1 MSESVAV
8 ITGGN
13 AGIGKETAVALA
25 RAGWRVLITARD
37 AGRGAAALDD
47 ISTRSASDAVEVLPL
62 DLADLASV
70 RAFADLLVTRT
81 DHVDALVN
89 NAGLVLQDRR
99 TTVDGFEQT
108 FGVNHLGHFLL
119 TNLVLEQLRAA
130 PHGARVVVVSSHAH
144 KLARRGLEFDDL
156 QTEHHRYRGFPVYG
170 RSKLANI
177 LFTSEL
183 AKRLDGSTIT
193 ANALHPGYVDSRFG
207 RDGDTKKIF
216 EVAARIGSVMAIT
229 PEEGARTSVYLA
241 SSPDVDGITGEYFYK
256 GRPSSV
262 SSAAQDDIAA
272 TRLWAASET
281 LVGI

>member
-1 MSESVAV
+1 
-8 ITGGN
+8 
-13 AGIGKETAVALA
+13 
-25 RAGWRVLITARD
+25 
-37 AGRGAAALDD
+37 
-47 ISTRSASDAVEVLPL
+47 
-62 DLADLASV
+62 
-70 RAFADLLVTRT
+70 VTRT

-177 LFTSEL
+177 LFSREL